1 MQVVNTWIFIMNFFQ
16 FSVHLNSIIIENI
29 SITKMQQKKR
39 SNEWYCLSSRSKLTI
54 WTSLVFPWLRL
65 CAPNAGDLTLIP
77 GQETRL
83 HLPKPRPG
91 AVQKK
96 KKLTIGEKMLWPC
109 LIKVKSQPP
118 KSRNH
123 FYIAAFQKQDKEDFI
138 FLVF

>member
-1 MQVVNTWIFIMNFFQ
+1 M
-16 FSVHLNSIIIENI
+16 
-29 SITKMQQKKR
+29 
-39 SNEWYCLSSRSKLTI
+39 
-54 WTSLVFPWLRL
+54 
-65 CAPNAGDLTLIP
+65 P

-96 KKLTIGEKMLWPC
+96 KKKLTIGEKLLWPC

-138 FLVF
+138 FLVLIIILLLLFFTLQYCIDFAIHQNIQHLTKQN